1 MEFSTKH
8 SNLNL
13 FIRNEC
19 KIKLNKNNYSDI
31 MAQGKDEYSEKFK
44 KNLDSRIKQ
53 FKKALKSEKQK
64 NELYDSICGS
74 EILVRLEIFLPSDNP
89 ETYVD
94 GLYLYMNDSG
104 KIVDAEYYLR
114 EGQEVALA
122 PLTDSDLEVI
132 RELFQ
137 DEFSLEI
144 E

>member
-1 MEFSTKH
+1 
-8 SNLNL
+8 
-13 FIRNEC
+13 
-19 KIKLNKNNYSDI
+19 

>member
-1 MEFSTKH
+1 
-8 SNLNL
+8 
-13 FIRNEC
+13 
-19 KIKLNKNNYSDI
+19 
-31 MAQGKDEYSEKFK
+31 MAQNKDKYSENFK

-89 ETYVD
+89 ENSVD
-94 GLYLYMNDSG
+94 GLFLYMNDSG

-114 EGQEVALA
+114 EGQEVALTA
-122 PLTDSDLEVI
+122 LTDSDLQVVKD
-132 RELFQ
+132 LFQ

-144 E
+144 EWNHFNMKKLIN

>member
-1 MEFSTKH
+1 
-8 SNLNL
+8 
-13 FIRNEC
+13 
-19 KIKLNKNNYSDI
+19 
-31 MAQGKDEYSEKFK
+31 MAQNKDKYSENFK

-89 ETYVD
+89 ENSVD
-94 GLYLYMNDSG
+94 GLFLYMNDSG

-114 EGQEVALA
+114 EGQEVALTA
-122 PLTDSDLEVI
+122 LTDSDLQIVKD
-132 RELFQ
+132 LFQ